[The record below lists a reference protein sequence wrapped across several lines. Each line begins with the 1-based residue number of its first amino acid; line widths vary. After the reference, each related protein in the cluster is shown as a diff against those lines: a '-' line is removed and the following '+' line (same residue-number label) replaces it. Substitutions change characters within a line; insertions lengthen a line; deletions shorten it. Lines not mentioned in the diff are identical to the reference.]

1 MLTLV
6 LMIVLSSFSIV
17 FAAEETISF
26 LPIPA
31 NATSFAKDLY
41 NSRLAEYLADYD
53 YVIAISHNDNVK
65 IYGTNNSNITQLPHL
80 VLDDQYYYITNTNSS
95 SYVIESTADIYWPGW
110 SDNNGR
116 WDHGLTTVSFKKDLI
131 YFSNFNIYGTDYVD
145 SNNKGSLVLNATP
158 YITNV
163 SIKPSQR
170 ILFNYAAAD
179 KDKFLKSLSCTPKK
193 SITVHQAYYSGG
205 QVTDMVIKKDTTDL
219 FIGGSPLTLSS
230 FPSHRVL
237 NTNEYL
243 GYSQANG
250 GNWVWTDY
258 IPGSSGG
265 PVGTDSNSLVTFTID
280 TRYCSYRVVSAN
292 TGLEITSGGIADIP
306 QVPDDGIYNNNQNP
320 WGPGDITDD
329 YLLDRADYEDGI
341 IGDIQYGF
349 DTLFKFLKM
358 PFELL
363 YKFIMTLG
371 EIIQYALGTVSG
383 FTTALQGIYAILPSP
398 IWFLVIMAISIN
410 VFKLIFGR

>member
-1 MLTLV
+1 M
-6 LMIVLSSFSIV
+6 
-17 FAAEETISF
+17 AEQSG
-26 LPIPA
+26 
-31 NATSFAKDLY
+31 K
-41 NSRLAEYLADYD
+41 
-53 YVIAISHNDNVK
+53 
-65 IYGTNNSNITQLPHL
+65 
-80 VLDDQYYYITNTNSS
+80 YYITNDELFLQAAVYSQVYIDSTTNVDPPIYSS
-95 SYVIESTADIYWPGW
+95 NINPAVSTLKFYYTNQYIYDETYISKSNTGNTIYTPPNYNVI
-110 SDNNGR
+110 
-116 WDHGLTTVSFKKDLI
+116 
-131 YFSNFNIYGTDYVD
+131 
-145 SNNKGSLVLNATP
+145 
-158 YITNV
+158 V

-170 ILFNYAAAD
+170 ILFNYTAD
-179 KDKFLKSLSCTPKK
+179 HKDKFLKSLSCTPNK

-205 QVTDMVIKKDTTDL
+205 QVTDLVIKKDTTDL
-219 FIGGSPLTLSS
+219 LIGGAPLTLAS
-230 FPSHRVL
+230 FPAHRSL

-250 GNWVWTDY
+250 GNWVWTDF
-258 IPGSSGG
+258 IPGSNGG

-292 TGLEITSGGIADIP
+292 TGLEITSGGIADVP

-320 WGPGDITDD
+320 WGSGDITDD

-383 FTTALQGIYAILPSP
+383 FTTALQGIYAILPAP

>member
-1 MLTLV
+1 
-6 LMIVLSSFSIV
+6 MIVLSSFSISSAINISPV
-17 FAAEETISF
+17 SLTLTDEAQIQLNTAINNLSVNYDSIVAFQVGDTNTIQILAFNKNSAPQF
-26 LPIPA
+26 L
-31 NATSFAKDLY
+31 
-41 NSRLAEYLADYD
+41 
-53 YVIAISHNDNVK
+53 
-65 IYGTNNSNITQLPHL
+65 HL
-80 VLDDQYYYITNTNSS
+80 DEQNGKYYITNDELFLYASAYSQVYIDSNTTVEPSIYSGISPAVSTLKFVYSNQYIYDT
-95 SYVIESTADIYWPGW
+95 SYVNKSNLGNI
-110 SDNNGR
+110 
-116 WDHGLTTVSFKKDLI
+116 SFAPI
-131 YFSNFNIYGTDYVD
+131 NYEVNI
-145 SNNKGSLVLNATP
+145 
-158 YITNV
+158 

-170 ILFNYAAAD
+170 ILFNYVPAD
-179 KDKFLKSLSCTPKK
+179 KDKFLKSLSCTPDK

-219 FIGGSPLTLSS
+219 LIGGAPLTLAS

-280 TRYCSYRVVSAN
+280 TRYCSYRIVSAN
-292 TGLEITSGGIADIP
+292 TGLEITSGGIADVP

>member
-6 LMIVLSSFSIV
+6 LMIVLSSFC
-17 FAAEETISF
+17 IS
-26 LPIPA
+26 
-31 NATSFAKDLY
+31 NAS
-41 NSRLAEYLADYD
+41 
-53 YVIAISHNDNVK
+53 
-65 IYGTNNSNITQLPHL
+65 
-80 VLDDQYYYITNTNSS
+80 
-95 SYVIESTADIYWPGW
+95 
-110 SDNNGR
+110 
-116 WDHGLTTVSFKKDLI
+116 TVSYFYILDPTENQIDISLI
-131 YFSNFNIYGTDYVD
+131 FGPHNGYTVYK
-145 SNNKGSLVLNATP
+145 SNNQTHNSYGQFQFIGPFYSDHYKLQWDISSDIVPSTNYASVITSNDYPLCISTIGNVP
-158 YITNV
+158 YNNQTNVPVYDEFGNVNGPDYNNPIKTV

-170 ILFNYAAAD
+170 ILFNYASAD
-179 KDKFLKSLSCTPKK
+179 KDNFLKSLSCTPDK

-205 QVTDMVIKKDTTDL
+205 QVTDLVIKKDTTGN
-219 FIGGSPLTLSS
+219 FIGGSPVTLAS
-230 FPSHRVL
+230 FPSHRTL

-250 GNWVWTDY
+250 GNWVWTDF

-292 TGLEITSGGIADIP
+292 TGLEITSGGIADVP

-383 FTTALQGIYAILPSP
+383 FTTALQGIYAILPGP